1 MSLSPQ
7 ELAARLG
14 RRIREQ
20 DNRGGRPTTQEQAQ
34 RVAADL
40 LNRSDNK
47 KSK

>member
-1 MSLSPQ
+1 MGISPQ

-14 RRIREQ
+14 RRIRQQ
-20 DNRGGRPTTQEQAQ
+20 DNQAGRPTTQEQAQ

-47 KSK
+47 KK